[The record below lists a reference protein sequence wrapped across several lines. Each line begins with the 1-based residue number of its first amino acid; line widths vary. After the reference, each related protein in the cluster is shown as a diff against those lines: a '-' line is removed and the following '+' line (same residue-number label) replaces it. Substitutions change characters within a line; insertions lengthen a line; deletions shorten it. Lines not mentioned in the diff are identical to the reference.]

1 MNAIAL
7 TNLGKY
13 NEGQLVYEWLSLP
26 FTDEELQETLENIG
40 INEYY
45 EEYFVSDYEF
55 DIDYNIGEYPDLKK
69 LNELFEEIDGL
80 SNDELELL
88 DDIMEQGYDLEE
100 SIEILINGDYNTIE
114 SVADDEDLG
123 IEYIDQV
130 YGGIEHLP
138 RELLERYF
146 NFESFGRD
154 LQIDGL
160 KITNNNRAIEIIK

>member
-26 FTDEELQETLENIG
+26 FTDEELQETLKNIG
-40 INEYY
+40 INGYY

-69 LNELFEEIDGL
+69 LNELFEEIDEL

-130 YGGIEHLP
+130 YGGIEQLP

-146 NFESFGRD
+146 DFESFGRD
-154 LQIDGL
+154 LQFDGF